1 MAARPSESENG
12 HNIMVE
18 IEGEWHALNEIPD
31 QKSVVVLRERNKVL
45 EAIDLK
51 ALVQDLQQTGKII
64 HIAYCGAAAE
74 LQYSENQIDNMI
86 QLQRLGYDITKL
98 CDKSALTVMI
108 FKDASSTILTD
119 LQSTYE
125 YLLENM
131 EEMAVHTFSSIL
143 HIADLMGNEAKELKE
158 EFEKEEKKVIEIQ
171 QNTQKMKQGAAEEI
185 EKLDKKRIE
194 LEAEKEQE
202 FQLMKEHQE
211 KEREAERR
219 SRELEMQEDEAHYQI
234 LANYTH

>member
-1 MAARPSESENG
+1 M
-12 HNIMVE
+12 
-18 IEGEWHALNEIPD
+18 
-31 QKSVVVLRERNKVL
+31 L

-119 LQSTYE
+119 LQSTY
-125 YLLENM
+125 
-131 EEMAVHTFSSIL
+131 TSISL
-143 HIADLMGNEAKELKE
+143 
-158 EFEKEEKKVIEIQ
+158 
-171 QNTQKMKQGAAEEI
+171 
-185 EKLDKKRIE
+185 RIW
-194 LEAEKEQE
+194 
-202 FQLMKEHQE
+202 
-211 KEREAERR
+211 RR
-219 SRELEMQEDEAHYQI
+219 WLFTHSLVFCILQI
-234 LANYTH
+234 